1 MLLKALAVFSLLL
14 SLGSCDHPGVRVKG
28 DSALYN
34 FVKDLIVSYVESN
47 ARLNFS
53 DVQHDYNVGSDT
65 YTYALTNITVSSI
78 GIGAAGL
85 HGISP
90 NFVSFYSKTLTLNLQ
105 GTYTVSS
112 ANSLVSTGSLS
123 VTFGSINMAEWVR
136 LNNVNGVFVAS
147 TVLCNVQPTGQPI
160 INAITPT
167 LSASHTSNLKTM
179 IASDLK
185 QAIPSVVCNG
195 TDAFLIGNVNR
206 FIATSIAAG
215 LPLSTTISVDISA
228 YGPPSVTYGSL
239 QIGLN
244 GKCYPVNDPG
254 VNYTFQRTP
263 LPNFTNSNGML
274 KMMVGEYATNTL
286 LHSMYDNGL
295 LALSPR
301 QILITLGTSVN
312 TAILSIFIPGFL
324 NYGTKPMLFM
334 LSVLN
339 PPNVTIAESDVA
351 IAGILE
357 LTMLVN
363 NTGTLEAALVIDADS
378 ILHGTASASGTTVH
392 AQITSVEYTLSIQR
406 STVGSVNLPGF
417 KALLNIVV
425 QNQLIPTLN
434 SVIFTGFEIPPIYGL
449 RYTNLEISMLQGAM
463 EISGNV
469 EGAFEN

>member
-1 MLLKALAVFSLLL
+1 MYYLGLLKMILKYLVAIVLLL
-14 SLGSCDHPGVRVKG
+14 PSYLCDNPGLRLKG
-28 DSALYN
+28 NSALYN
-34 FVKDLIVSYVESN
+34 FVKDQIVSYVESN

-53 DVQHDYNVGSDT
+53 DVQHCYNVGSDT

-78 GIGAAGL
+78 GISQSGL
-85 HGISP
+85 YGISP
-90 NFVSFYSKTLTLNLQ
+90 NIVSFYSSSLTLNLQ
-105 GTYTVSS
+105 GTYVVFSCT
-112 ANSLVSTGSLS
+112 SLVSTGSLS

-136 LNNVNGVFVAS
+136 LNNVNGVF
-147 TVLCNVQPTGQPI
+147 
-160 INAITPT
+160 
-167 LSASHTSNLKTM
+167 
-179 IASDLK
+179 
-185 QAIPSVVCNG
+185 VVCNG